1 MKEKKLDFSGVNRF
15 VVSLIERYC
24 PFNIRTFELVVG
36 LVMVVLLSAV
46 LILGWLSSK
55 KTKEVVTEDFNQQQS
70 VIARHAASQIENI
83 LKSLKREM
91 TLLSFSPSVQ
101 YAEIPF
107 MDNQMEIVFSK
118 VRDEG
123 GIEIRFVEE
132 VSLPAKKSIKT
143 HVLND
148 YGYQTAHPFPEDL
161 DYLKWARERKNKGAI
176 LISDVSAEV
185 YGGSYQRL
193 IIKLAVPVWKS
204 SADESHP
211 VASNR
216 FSGVLLLVVDTTS
229 LTEKITKD
237 IRSGKTGYT
246 WVIDSKGVFLYHP
259 EKEFIGK
266 NAFEARKEKQPMIS
280 FEKINAIQ
288 SEKMMKGEEGTSWY
302 ISGWHRGDEGKIRK
316 LIAYSPIRLNAEG
329 QLWSVAVVA
338 PSSEVEDAIHSIHIR
353 QISLQA
359 VIIIVILVGG
369 LTIITLMVNWSK
381 SLEEEVKKQTAEV
394 KKSEQRYKSLVEN
407 AEDVIFT
414 VDYDGNYL
422 SINRYGAKFFN
433 RNIDDIVGKNMLEI
447 LEWPGAEIPLATIK
461 EVFDTKTAKQI
472 THVIKVGDHEYWL
485 NTNFRRLFDK
495 EGNLYAVLGI
505 SRNIT
510 AIKEKEK
517 EEEMHRTEKL
527 ASIGTLAAG
536 VAHEINNPLAIIL
549 GFTDLLEEKFTP
561 DSEEYDMLKTIE
573 KHGNNAKRVVENLLN
588 FARYKEYTEELLDI
602 NENIMGVLD
611 MVENTLNINNITV
624 KKRMSDNLPRV
635 QGSPGELQEVYL
647 NIINN
652 AIHAMKG
659 GGVLTI
665 STRALDNGHIE
676 IRLSDTGCGIKREHK
691 SKIFDPLFTTKKV
704 GEGTGLG
711 MSVSY
716 GIVTKHGGTIDFE
729 TRTREESEDS
739 GTTFII
745 TLPAVKTEDSEQS
758 WRQ

>member
-1 MKEKKLDFSGVNRF
+1 MKEKKLDFTGFNRF
-15 VVSLIERYC
+15 VVSMIERYC
-24 PFNIRTFELVVG
+24 PFNIRTFELVVS
-36 LVMVVLLSAV
+36 LVMALLLGTVLV
-46 LILGWLSSK
+46 LGWMSSK

-83 LKSLKREM
+83 LKSLKREI

-101 YAEIPF
+101 YSEIPF
-107 MDNQMEIVFSK
+107 MDDQMKIVFTK
-118 VRDEG
+118 IRDEG

-132 VSLPAKKSIKT
+132 ISVPGKKQIKT
-143 HVLND
+143 HILND

-161 DYLKWARERKNKGAI
+161 DYLARARERKNKGTI
-176 LISDVSAEV
+176 LISDVSAEI
-185 YGGSYQRL
+185 YGSSYQKL
-193 IIKLAVPVWKS
+193 TIKMALPVWQV

-211 VASNR
+211 MAPDR
-216 FSGVLLLVVDTTS
+216 FSGVLVLTIDTTA
-229 LTEKITKD
+229 LIQKITKD
-237 IRSGKTGYT
+237 IGSGKTGYA
-246 WVIDSKGVFLYHP
+246 WVIDSRGVFLYHP
-259 EKEFIGK
+259 EAEFIGK

-280 FEKINAIQ
+280 FEKINEIQ
-288 SEKMMKGEEGTSWY
+288 AEMMMKGKEGTSWY
-302 ISGWHRGDEGKIRK
+302 ISGWHRGEEGKIRK
-316 LIAYSPIRLNAEG
+316 LIAYSPIRLNAEDK
-329 QLWSVAVVA
+329 LWSVAVVA
-338 PSSEVEDAIHSIHIR
+338 PLSEVEDAIHSIHIR

-407 AEDVIFT
+407 AADIIFT
-414 VDYDGNYL
+414 VDYEGKFL
-422 SINRYGAKFFN
+422 SINRYGAKFFS
-433 RNIDDIVGKNMLEI
+433 RSIDDIVDQNILTILDQRDAEML
-447 LEWPGAEIPLATIK
+447 LETIK
-461 EVFDTKTAKQI
+461 DVFDTKTAKQI
-472 THVIKVGDHEYWL
+472 THTIKIGDREYWL
-485 NTNFRRLFDK
+485 STNFRRLFDK

-505 SRNIT
+505 SRDIT
-510 AIKEKEK
+510 AMKEKER

-536 VAHEINNPLAIIL
+536 VAHEINNPLGIIL
-549 GFTDLLEEKFTP
+549 GFTDLLEEKFSP

-588 FARYKEYTEELLDI
+588 FARYKEYDEELLDI
-602 NENIMGVLD
+602 NDNIIGVLD
-611 MVENTLNINNITV
+611 IVENTLNINDIKVV
-624 KKRMSDNLPRV
+624 KQLQHDLPRV
-635 QGSPGELQEVYL
+635 KGSPGELQEVYL

-665 STRALDNGHIE
+665 TTKTSDNEHIE
-676 IRLSDTGCGIKREHK
+676 IRLTDTGTGIKREHR

-716 GIVTKHGGTIDFE
+716 GIVTKHGGAIAFE
-729 TRTREESEDS
+729 TKTKDESDEP
-739 GTTFII
+739 GTTFLI
-745 TLPAVKTEDSEQS
+745 TLPAANTDGAE
-758 WRQ
+758 